1 MSQKLLT
8 FSWHLWRVAI
18 WEPYDCWQIGMS
30 AQACTTWPH
39 WALCLSVYNRNIDTI
54 LAAVFLCKDTS
65 SFHSP
70 NSPLLKWQHLV
81 FEVAFPLGEK
91 KEKEKAAEDSRK
103 LFCVPGW
110 CFIHCFVNCEVLSGV
125 CRGIAWLTC
134 SVSVVEKLWQC
145 WRQMWS
151 HFWVETKIQSDVKG
165 ESQLWSISALSRLI
179 LSPFWLWRRII
190 QKDVDWCFHHTLAF
204 DVPISKGVKLVW
216 AYM

>member
-1 MSQKLLT
+1 MCVCVCRQTWHSGEWNEMSQKLLT

-81 FEVAFPLGEK
+81 FEVAFPLGGK
-91 KEKEKAAEDSRK
+91 KSKGGRRQQKAVCQNDVSFIVLLTVK
-103 LFCVPGW
+103 SLVKFFTGLPGW
-110 CFIHCFVNCEVLSGV
+110 LVLSSGWKPQ
-125 CRGIAWLTC
+125 R
-134 SVSVVEKLWQC
+134 
-145 WRQMWS
+145 
-151 HFWVETKIQSDVKG
+151 
-165 ESQLWSISALSRLI
+165 
-179 LSPFWLWRRII
+179 
-190 QKDVDWCFHHTLAF
+190 
-204 DVPISKGVKLVW
+204 
-216 AYM
+216 Y

>member
-91 KEKEKAAEDSRK
+91 KKKRRQKTAESCSAWQNDVSFIVLLTVK
-103 LFCVPGW
+103 SLVEFVVGLPGW
-110 CFIHCFVNCEVLSGV
+110 L
-125 CRGIAWLTC
+125 
-134 SVSVVEKLWQC
+134 
-145 WRQMWS
+145 
-151 HFWVETKIQSDVKG
+151 
-165 ESQLWSISALSRLI
+165 ALSL
-179 LSPFWLWRRII
+179 WLKKHSSVEGRGGVVLGGNKNR
-190 QKDVDWCFHHTLAF
+190 DWC
-204 DVPISKGVKLVW
+204 
-216 AYM
+216 